1 VDGTALGTGLEH
13 PCGRGKL
20 EGVPSTLPDG
30 DPAPT
35 SGELPESALKG
46 LGERPFGF
54 YVHVPFCVTRC
65 GYCDFNTYTAA
76 ELGPGASQ
84 RDYADT
90 VVEEI
95 RLARRVLGAVELPVE
110 TVFFGGG
117 TPTLLPPE
125 DLARILAAIGA
136 EFGLRPGAEVTT
148 EANPESVSPSFLEK
162 LRHGGFNRISFGMQS
177 AREHVLQVLD
187 RRHTPG
193 RPAAAVREA
202 REAGFEHVNLDLIYS
217 TPGES
222 DDDWRASLAAAIEA
236 GPDHVSAYSLIV
248 EEGTRLAA
256 RIRRGELPM
265 PDDDVA
271 ADRYLIADEMLAEA
285 GFRWY
290 EVSNWATSDAARC
303 RHNLLYWR
311 GGDWWAAGPGAH
323 SHVGGT
329 RWWNVKHPA
338 AYAQRLAARTSPA
351 HAREVLDEED
361 RAAERVML
369 ELRLDSGYP
378 LAEVAPAARPAVA
391 AALARGLLEP
401 EAFTSGRMVLTLKG
415 RLLADALV
423 KDLLV

>member
-1 VDGTALGTGLEH
+1 M
-13 PCGRGKL
+13 
-20 EGVPSTLPDG
+20 PSTLPDG
-30 DPAPT
+30 DPVPA
-35 SGELPESALKG
+35 SGELPASALRG
-46 LGERPFGF
+46 LGARPFAF

-76 ELGPGASQ
+76 ELGPGASH

-90 VVEEI
+90 AIEEV
-95 RLARRVLGAVELPVE
+95 RLARRVLGDAELPVE

-117 TPTLLPPE
+117 TPTLLPPG
-125 DLARILAAIGA
+125 DLVRILAAIDA

-148 EANPESVSPSFLEK
+148 EANPESVDPASLDL
-162 LRHGGFNRISFGMQS
+162 LRAGGFTRISFGMQS
-177 AREHVLQVLD
+177 ARPHVLEVLD
-187 RRHTPG
+187 RKHTPG
-193 RPAAAVREA
+193 RPAQAVREA
-202 REAGFEHVNLDLIYS
+202 RAAGFEHVNLDLIYG

-222 DDDWRASLAAAIEA
+222 DDDWRASLSAAVEA

-248 EEGTRLAA
+248 EDGTRLAA

-271 ADRYLIADEMLAEA
+271 ADRYQIADAVLGEA

-290 EVSNWATSDAARC
+290 EVSNWATSDDARC
-303 RHNLLYWR
+303 RHNLLYWT
-311 GGDWWAAGPGAH
+311 GGDWWAVGPGAH

-338 AYAQRLAARTSPA
+338 AYAQRLAAEESPA
-351 HAREVLDEED
+351 HAREVLTPDD
-361 RAAERVML
+361 QAAERLML

-378 LAEVAPAARPAVA
+378 LADVAPAARTAVA
-391 AALARGLLEP
+391 AALADGRLETQ
-401 EAFTSGRMVLTLKG
+401 AFKEGRMVLTLKG

-423 KDLLV
+423 RDLLV